1 MDINNLYIYEV
12 YGQSR
17 GIVYA
22 KNKKDAELK
31 VREAYRKH
39 DTGWWDQ
46 NRTVNIW
53 SVHENNSWFLDCP
66 DVIEISEVNK

>member
-1 MDINNLYIYEV
+1 MDVNNLYIYEV

-31 VREAYRKH
+31 VREAYKKH

-46 NRTVNIW
+46 SRTINI
-53 SVHENNSWFLDCP
+53 
-66 DVIEISEVNK
+66 